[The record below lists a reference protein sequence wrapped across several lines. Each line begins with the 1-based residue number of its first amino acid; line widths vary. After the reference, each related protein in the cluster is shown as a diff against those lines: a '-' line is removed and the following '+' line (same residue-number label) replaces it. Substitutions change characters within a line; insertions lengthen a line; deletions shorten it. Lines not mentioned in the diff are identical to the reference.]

1 MSMPSGVV
9 CSATRRVAL
18 VAVGLSLAAGTV
30 LTPRGVLAKPVEGV
44 GSLVSVTRQPGTVAK
59 FVAPD
64 FSPADDVA
72 TFALLAPPAAA
83 GELPAAWRT
92 RPTFER
98 LADGRHQVRVAIDA
112 GTSLYGTG
120 EVTGP
125 LLRNGREVVLW
136 NSDVPGYQ
144 PTQQSLY
151 QSHPWVFAV
160 RADGSAFG
168 VLVDTT
174 FRTTINLDGAITFTS
189 SGLSPRVYI
198 VERPDPLA
206 LTNALA
212 ELTGYMPMP
221 PRWAVGY
228 HQCRWSYNPESRVRE
243 VAKGFRDRNIPAS
256 VFWFDIDYMD
266 GFRTFTFDK
275 AQFPDP
281 KKLNADLEAQGWKS
295 VWMINPGVKNEAG
308 YFVRD
313 QMVSQGLYVRN
324 ADGSMFTGEV
334 WPGVCVFPDF
344 TRADTRA
351 WWGTLYKDFMAMGID
366 GVWNDMNEPA
376 VFNSATKLMD
386 ETALHA
392 GGPYRSL
399 PGQPEQVVT
408 PGDHSRFHNVY
419 GMLMSQASFEGMLAA
434 NPDKRPFLLTRASFL
449 GGHRYAATWT
459 GDNSATWNDLEQSIP
474 MVLNLGLSGQ
484 PFVGPD
490 IGGFV
495 GRGPADETERATQFA
510 RWMGIGAMLPFARGH
525 TAKGNINKEPWE
537 FGASAEAASRTA
549 IMRRYRMLPYFY
561 TLFHQ
566 AHTSGAPVCRPAFFA
581 DPTDPALRSE
591 DDVFLVGGDVL
602 VVPQL
607 MPDSTRVPVLPKGDW
622 RAFDLTREQHPD
634 LPTLKLRP
642 GAILPVGPEQQF
654 TDQKPLDPLTLIVN
668 LDEKG
673 IAFGEL
679 YEDAGD
685 GFGYKDGDYSL
696 TTYGAERTAQG
707 VRVMVARTEGRR
719 ARPDRELIVRVL
731 TPTGVI
737 EQRGRDG
744 KDVIVPIS
752 R

>member
-1 MSMPSGVV
+1 MSIPSRVHGFDPRSVV
-9 CSATRRVAL
+9 SA
-18 VAVGLSLAAGTV
+18 VAVLALIAGTL
-30 LTPRGVLAKPVEGV
+30 LTPRGVMAQPVEGA
-44 GSLVSVTRQPGTVAK
+44 GSLVAVTTRPGTVAR
-59 FVAPD
+59 FVSPG
-64 FSPADDVA
+64 FSPTDDVA
-72 TFALLAPPAAA
+72 TFALLAPPAPA
-83 GELPAAWRT
+83 GDLPPAWRS

-98 LADGRHQVRVAIDA
+98 LPDGRHQVRVAIDP

-168 VLVDTT
+168 VLADTT

-189 SGLSPRVYI
+189 EGLSPRVYI

-206 LTNALA
+206 LTGALA
-212 ELTGYMPMP
+212 EMTGFMPMP
-221 PRWAVGY
+221 PRWAIGY
-228 HQCRWSYNPESRVRE
+228 HQCRWSYNPEARVRE

-295 VWMINPGVKNEAG
+295 VWMINPGVKNEEG

-313 QMVSQGLYVRN
+313 QMVSQGLYVKK
-324 ADGSMFTGEV
+324 ADGTMFTGEV

-376 VFNSATKLMD
+376 VFNSTTKLMD
-386 ETALHA
+386 EAAMHL

-399 PGQPEQVVT
+399 PGQPEQTVS
-408 PGDHSRFHNVY
+408 PGNHARFHNVY
-419 GMLMSQASFEGMLAA
+419 GMLMSQASFEGMLEAS
-434 NPDKRPFLLTRASFL
+434 PDKRPFLLTRASFL

-495 GRGPADETERATQFA
+495 GRGPADEKERATQFA

-537 FGASAEAASRTA
+537 FGASVESASRTA

-566 AHTSGAPVCRPAFFA
+566 AHTSGVPVCRPAFFA
-581 DPTDPALRSE
+581 DPTDAALRSE

-673 IAFGEL
+673 IAWGEL

-685 GFGYKDGDYSL
+685 GFGYKDGDYLL
-696 TTYGAERTAQG
+696 TTYGAERTEQG
-707 VRVMVARTEGRR
+707 VRVTIAQAQGKR

-731 TPTGVI
+731 TPMGVI